1 MRKAAS
7 QNSVKQ
13 FSPLKWFRNIS
24 ISKKLYFVLGLMAVL
39 IALELGTLFFAV
51 NTLSSVRAFVG
62 GEGLW
67 SKAQKDA
74 IFSLRMYARVEND
87 DYYNE
92 YLEFLKVPLGD
103 RKARIEMAKPNPDYE
118 IIRQGFL
125 EGRNHPDDIDGMV
138 KLFRR
143 FYRISYINKAIHV
156 WAEADTLMAAL
167 QVEAEKLHNNVQK
180 KDATFEEMEE
190 NLDRINELNKQ
201 LTIKED
207 EFSATLGEGSRWL
220 EGLVLKILFLIALTV
235 EVTGLILT
243 IIVSRDISKGIN
255 ETMRVVKKVA
265 SGNFDERAKVFSK
278 DEIGQ
283 LTESFN
289 QMTDDLERNINDRK
303 KAEDTLIE
311 TRIALSKKAEEKF
324 RGLLETAPDAMV
336 IVDEKGKIM
345 LINAQTE
352 KLFGYNRSEL
362 INKQVEMLIPER
374 FANHKSHRENYFQS
388 PNARPMGRE
397 LELFGKNKNG
407 IEFPVEISLSP
418 LKTDE
423 GVIVSAAIRD
433 ITERKRAN
441 QELKESEEK
450 FNKAFKFSPAGV
462 NLISAVT
469 GKYLDVN
476 DSFLQIIGFTREE
489 VIGKT
494 STDINLVDTD
504 TRIKMLDEFNR
515 KGFLQNQEIIFRN
528 KSGQD
533 VFVLFSTSKITVK
546 GEDCLLTI
554 LYDITERKLFEKKI
568 IETSIDLEKRVAER
582 TNELTQINKKLES
595 TNLELESFA
604 YITSH
609 DLKAPLRAI
618 GSLSDWLYSDYSDK
632 LDATGKEQLLLLKK
646 RVSKM
651 HDLIEGILHYSRI
664 GRLNGEKELIDTHQ
678 LIKDIKDLI
687 QIPSHIKII
696 TEKQLPVILNY
707 RTNITQLFENLL
719 TNAVKYCDKPEGI
732 IKITCDDLSD
742 AWRITV
748 NDNGPGIDKKYHT
761 KIFEIFQTL
770 KTNGDA
776 EGTGIGLT
784 IVKKI
789 VESSGGQIR
798 VESELGLGTTFI
810 ITLPK

>member
-1 MRKAAS
+1 MRNAAS
-7 QNSVKQ
+7 QNTVNKS
-13 FSPLKWFRNIS
+13 SPLKWFRNIS

-92 YLEFLKVPLGD
+92 YLEYLKVPLGD
-103 RKARIEMAKPNPDYE
+103 RKARVEMAKLNPDYE

-125 EGRNHPDDIDGMV
+125 EGRNHPDDIDGMI

-143 FYRISYINKAIHV
+143 FHHISYINKAIRV
-156 WAEADTLMAAL
+156 WGEADSLMAEL
-167 QVEAEKLHNNVQK
+167 QLAAIDLHGYMK
-180 KDATFEEMEE
+180 KNGTYEEMEA

-243 IIVSRDISKGIN
+243 ISVSRDISKGIN

-283 LTESFN
+283 LAISFN
-289 QMTDDLERNINDRK
+289 NMTDDLEKNITARK
-303 KAEDTLIE
+303 KIEKELIE
-311 TRIALSKKAEEKF
+311 T
-324 RGLLETAPDAMV
+324 
-336 IVDEKGKIM
+336 
-345 LINAQTE
+345 
-352 KLFGYNRSEL
+352 
-362 INKQVEMLIPER
+362 
-374 FANHKSHRENYFQS
+374 
-388 PNARPMGRE
+388 
-397 LELFGKNKNG
+397 
-407 IEFPVEISLSP
+407 
-418 LKTDE
+418 
-423 GVIVSAAIRD
+423 
-433 ITERKRAN
+433 
-441 QELKESEEK
+441 
-450 FNKAFKFSPAGV
+450 
-462 NLISAVT
+462 
-469 GKYLDVN
+469 
-476 DSFLQIIGFTREE
+476 QIG
-489 VIGKT
+489 
-494 STDINLVDTD
+494 
-504 TRIKMLDEFNR
+504 
-515 KGFLQNQEIIFRN
+515 
-528 KSGQD
+528 
-533 VFVLFSTSKITVK
+533 
-546 GEDCLLTI
+546 
-554 LYDITERKLFEKKI
+554 
-568 IETSIDLEKRVAER
+568 LEKRVEER
-582 TNELTQINKKLES
+582 TEELMHINKKLES
-595 TNLELESFA
+595 TNHELESFA

-618 GSLSDWLYSDYSDK
+618 GSLSDWLYADYSDK
-632 LDATGKEQLLLLKK
+632 LDDAGKEQLLLLKK

-651 HDLIEGILHYSRI
+651 HELIEGILHYSRI
-664 GRLNGEKELIDTHQ
+664 GRLDGEKEQIDMQQ
-678 LIKDIKDLI
+678 LIKEIAELI
-687 QIPSHIKII
+687 QIPSHIKIL

-732 IKITCDDLSD
+732 IKISCDDLPD
-742 AWRITV
+742 AWRFTV
-748 NDNGPGIDKKYHT
+748 SDNGPGIDKKYHT

-770 KTNGDA
+770 KTSGD
-776 EGTGIGLT
+776 EKGTGIGLT

-789 VESSGGQIR
+789 VDSSDGQIR
-798 VESELGLGTTFI
+798 LESEPGIGTSFI
-810 ITLPK
+810 ITLPKA